1 MDWNGSECVGMISFI
16 TNTTTTIIIIVRIIV
31 VATAYLFKT
40 GDLPDLVLAE
50 PELLKVH
57 QSRQLIRIHNTDLV
71 GSKVDLDKLRQPLEA
86 SDRLEFVVRNVYR
99 TQQQQQQQKQTRV
112 SDK

>member
-1 MDWNGSECVGMISFI
+1 MDWNGSECVGMIRFI
-16 TNTTTTIIIIVRIIV
+16 TNTTTIIISVRMIV
-31 VATAYLFKT
+31 VVTAYLFKA
-40 GDLPDLVLAE
+40 GDLFDLVLAE
-50 PELLKVH
+50 PELFQVH

-86 SDRLEFVVRNVYR
+86 SDRLEFVVGNIYR
-99 TQQQQQQQKQTRV
+99 TQRQQQQQQQQTSV